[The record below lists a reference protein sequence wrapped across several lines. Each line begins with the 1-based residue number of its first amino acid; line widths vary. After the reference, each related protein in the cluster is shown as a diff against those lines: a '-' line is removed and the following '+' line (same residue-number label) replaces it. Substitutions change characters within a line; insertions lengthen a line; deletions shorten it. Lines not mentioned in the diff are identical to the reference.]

1 MCDSSAMAGPAIASL
16 AEEHFD
22 DLKPLWRAL
31 YEHHTALTPHL
42 RDREVPFEKS
52 WETRR
57 GLERGWLSSE
67 PRSFVLVAQ
76 DADGCVGYAF
86 VRVRSGD
93 GFAASW
99 RVSDPLAELATLA
112 VLPEVRGQGVGSALL
127 DAVEARLRELEI
139 HDMVIAVVTNNS
151 DAMRLYERRGA
162 VPFVTQFIH
171 RLDTDND

>member
-1 MCDSSAMAGPAIASL
+1 MVGPAIVPL

-22 DLKPLWRAL
+22 DLEPLWRAL

-42 RDREVPFEKS
+42 RDREVPFEQS

-76 DADGCVGYAF
+76 DGDGCVGYAF

-99 RVSDPLAELATLA
+99 SVSDPLAELATLA

-127 DAVEARLRELEI
+127 DAVESTLRDLGI
-139 HDMVIAVVTNNS
+139 RDMVIAVVTNNK

-171 RLDTDND
+171 RLDADND